1 MPELIRDIVLA
12 HGIARFS
19 ILAEILINSG
29 TIPDNDN
36 LHYFKGIASH
46 LGANGFNVHTT
57 TVDFS
62 NPVDSC
68 AGELA
73 DQINNFGIEGK
84 VHLIGHSQGGL
95 NSRHAIVDHGLADKV
110 AMLTTVDTPHNGT
123 SFADYG
129 LSPLGRLF
137 IEVVRPLLNIDGFK
151 DLTTERC
158 QEFNR
163 RAADAEA
170 KNDVIYRTYSA
181 SEERQRVFLPLRPAW
196 KIVYER
202 EGDNDGLVSVTSQNW
217 APSISASD
225 GTSKPIQH
233 FSFPFPAD
241 HLNVCGWW
249 DPAEHGDA
257 AAYEAQV
264 KDVYLQMANSGI
276 A

>member
-19 ILAEILINSG
+19 ILAEILINTG
-29 TIPDNDN
+29 TIPDDDN

-46 LGANGFNVHTT
+46 LRANGFNVHTT
-57 TVDFS
+57 NVDFAG
-62 NPVDSC
+62 PIDEC
-68 AGELA
+68 ANELA
-73 DQINNFGIEGK
+73 DQVKSINGK
-84 VHLIGHSQGGL
+84 VHIIGHSQGGL
-95 NSRHAIVDHGLADKV
+95 NSRHAIVDHGIADKV
-110 AMLTTVDTPHNGT
+110 AMLTSVNSPHNGT
-123 SFADYG
+123 SFADVG

-137 IEVVRPLLNIDGFK
+137 IEVARPVINIDGFK
-151 DLTTERC
+151 DLTTELR

-170 KNDVIYRTYSA
+170 RNSVIYRTYSA
-181 SEERQRVFLPLRPAW
+181 SEERQRVFLPLRPSW
-196 KIVYER
+196 KIIHDR

-217 APSISASD
+217 TDSIVAAD

-249 DPAEHGDA
+249 DPAEQGNA
-257 AAYEAQV
+257 AQYEAQV
-264 KDVYLQMANSGI
+264 KEVYLQIANSGI

>member
-19 ILAEILINSG
+19 ILAEILINTG
-29 TIPDNDN
+29 TIPDDDN

-46 LGANGFNVHTT
+46 LRANGFNVHTT
-57 TVDFS
+57 NVDFAG
-62 NPVDSC
+62 PIDEC
-68 AGELA
+68 ANELA
-73 DQINNFGIEGK
+73 DQVKSINGK
-84 VHLIGHSQGGL
+84 VHIIGHSQGGL
-95 NSRHAIVDHGLADKV
+95 NSRLAIVDHGIADKV
-110 AMLTTVDTPHNGT
+110 AMLTSVNSPHNGT
-123 SFADYG
+123 SFADFG

-137 IEVVRPLLNIDGFK
+137 IEVARPVISIDGFK
-151 DLTTERC
+151 DLTTELR

-163 RAADAEA
+163 RAANAEA
-170 KNDVIYRTYSA
+170 KNSVIYRTYSA
-181 SEERQRVFLPLRPAW
+181 SEERQRVFLPLRPSW
-196 KIVYER
+196 KIIHDR

-217 APSISASD
+217 TDSIVAAD

-249 DPAEHGDA
+249 DPAEQGNA
-257 AAYEAQV
+257 AQYEAQV
-264 KDVYLQMANSGI
+264 KEVYLQIANSGI

>member
-19 ILAEILINSG
+19 ILAEILINTG
-29 TIPDNDN
+29 TIPDDDN

-46 LGANGFNVHTT
+46 LRANGFNVHTT
-57 TVDFS
+57 NVDFAG
-62 NPVDSC
+62 PIDDC
-68 AGELA
+68 ANELA
-73 DQINNFGIEGK
+73 DQVKSINGK
-84 VHLIGHSQGGL
+84 VHIIGHSQGGL
-95 NSRHAIVDHGLADKV
+95 NSRHAIVDHGIADKV
-110 AMLTTVDTPHNGT
+110 AMLTSVNSPHNGT
-123 SFADYG
+123 SFADVG

-137 IEVVRPLLNIDGFK
+137 IEVARPVINIDGFK
-151 DLTTERC
+151 DLTTELR

-170 KNDVIYRTYSA
+170 RNSVIYRTYSA
-181 SEERQRVFLPLRPAW
+181 SEERQRVFLPLRPSW
-196 KIVYER
+196 TIIHER

-217 APSISASD
+217 ADSIVAAD
-225 GTSKPIQH
+225 GTTKPIQH

-249 DPAEHGDA
+249 DPAEQGNA
-257 AAYEAQV
+257 AQYEAQV
-264 KDVYLQMANSGI
+264 KEVYLQIANSGI

>member
-46 LGANGFNVHTT
+46 LRANGFNVHTT
-57 TVDFS
+57 NVDF
-62 NPVDSC
+62 
-68 AGELA
+68 AGPIDEGASELA
-73 DQINNFGIEGK
+73 EQIKSINRQ
-84 VHLIGHSQGGL
+84 VHIIGHSQGGL
-95 NSRHAIVDHGLADKV
+95 NGRHAIVDHGVADNV
-110 AMLTTVDTPHNGT
+110 AMLTTIDTPHNGT
-123 SFADYG
+123 TFADYG

-137 IEVVRPLLNIDGFK
+137 IEVARPVINIDGFK

-163 RAADAEA
+163 RVADAEA
-170 KNDVIYRTYSA
+170 KNSVIYRTYSA
-181 SEERQRVFLPLRPAW
+181 SEERQRVFLPLRPSW
-196 KIVYER
+196 KIINER
-202 EGDNDGLVSVTSQNW
+202 EGENDGLVSVKSQNW
-217 APSISASD
+217 AESIVAAD
-225 GTSKPIQH
+225 GASKPIQR

-249 DPAEHGDA
+249 DPAELDNA
-257 AAYEAQV
+257 APYEARV
-264 KDVYLQMANSGI
+264 KEAYLQIANSGI

>member
-19 ILAEILINSG
+19 ILAEILINTG
-29 TIPDNDN
+29 TIPDDDN

-46 LGANGFNVHTT
+46 LRANGFNVQTT
-57 TVDFS
+57 NVDFAG
-62 NPVDSC
+62 PIDDC
-68 AGELA
+68 ANELA
-73 DQINNFGIEGK
+73 DQVKSINGK
-84 VHLIGHSQGGL
+84 VHIIGHSQGGL
-95 NSRHAIVDHGLADKV
+95 NSRHAIVDHGIADQV
-110 AMLTTVDTPHNGT
+110 AMLTSVNSPHNGT
-123 SFADYG
+123 SFADVG

-137 IEVVRPLLNIDGFK
+137 IEVARPVINIDGFK
-151 DLTTERC
+151 DLTTELR

-170 KNDVIYRTYSA
+170 RNSVIYRTYSS
-181 SEERQRVFLPLRPAW
+181 SEERQRVFLPLRPSW
-196 KIVYER
+196 KIIHER

-217 APSISASD
+217 ADNIVAAD

-249 DPAEHGDA
+249 DPAEQGNA
-257 AAYEAQV
+257 ARYEAQV
-264 KDVYLQMANSGI
+264 KEVYLQIANSGI